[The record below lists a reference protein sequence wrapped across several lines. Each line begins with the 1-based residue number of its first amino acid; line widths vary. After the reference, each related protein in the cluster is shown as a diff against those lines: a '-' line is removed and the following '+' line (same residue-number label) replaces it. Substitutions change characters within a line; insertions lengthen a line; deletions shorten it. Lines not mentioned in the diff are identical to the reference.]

1 MKRLILYV
9 SFSCLF
15 SAPMWAQS
23 LSWTE
28 ALDRMQ
34 NHNQKLKGIEKQ
46 TEAATEG
53 KKAYQG
59 LYLPQL
65 SLNASYMHL
74 ADLPVSRPRPS
85 HAPVPLYRYSFLKH
99 FVGHRGW
106 YSTRRSRVGAN

>member
-59 LYLPQL
+59 LLLTTAEPQCKL
-65 SLNASYMHL
+65 YA
-74 ADLPVSRPRPS
+74 PRRPLI
-85 HAPVPLYRYSFLKH
+85 AKF
-99 FVGHRGW
+99 
-106 YSTRRSRVGAN
+106 

>member
-53 KKAYQG
+53 KKAYLTTAEPQCK
-59 LYLPQL
+59 LYAPR
-65 SLNASYMHL
+65 
-74 ADLPVSRPRPS
+74 RPLI
-85 HAPVPLYRYSFLKH
+85 AKF
-99 FVGHRGW
+99 
-106 YSTRRSRVGAN
+106 

>member
-1 MKRLILYV
+1 
-9 SFSCLF
+9 
-15 SAPMWAQS
+15 MWAQS

-74 ADLPVSRPRPS
+74 ADPLSLNFNDYKAPLQTEMRCIPSVSTNAFAS
-85 HAPVPLYRYSFLKH
+85 VTAFSGSF
-99 FVGHRGW
+99 V
-106 YSTRRSRVGAN
+106 

>member
-1 MKRLILYV
+1 MPRQTKVQVFMKRLILYV

-74 ADLPVSRPRPS
+74 ADPLSLS
-85 HAPVPLYRYSFLKH
+85 FNDYKAPLQTEIGGIF
-99 FVGHRGW
+99 
-106 YSTRRSRVGAN
+106 RS

>member
-1 MKRLILYV
+1 
-9 SFSCLF
+9 
-15 SAPMWAQS
+15 MWAQS

-74 ADLPVSRPRPS
+74 ADPLSLNFNDYKTPLQTEVGGVFRPVSS
-85 HAPVPLYRYSFLKH
+85 NAFASITAF
-99 FVGHRGW
+99 
-106 YSTRRSRVGAN
+106 SRSII

>member
-1 MKRLILYV
+1 
-9 SFSCLF
+9 
-15 SAPMWAQS
+15 MWAQS

-74 ADLPVSRPRPS
+74 ADPLSLDFNDYKAPLQTEIGGVFRQLAQIPLPPFTAFSG
-85 HAPVPLYRYSFLKH
+85 SF
-99 FVGHRGW
+99 V
-106 YSTRRSRVGAN
+106 